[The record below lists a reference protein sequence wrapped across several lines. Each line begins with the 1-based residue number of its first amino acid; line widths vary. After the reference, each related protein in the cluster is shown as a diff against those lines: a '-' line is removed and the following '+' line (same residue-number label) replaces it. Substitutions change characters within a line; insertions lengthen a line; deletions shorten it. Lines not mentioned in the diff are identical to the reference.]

1 MERIVNSL
9 ITVIGRMRMELLSD
23 VMIVPGQV
31 SVIDSI
37 NSTIAEVIGSLPTIV
52 GALLVLLVGYI
63 IGRILGGIVTRV
75 VRGIGL
81 RTYAKDTVVEEAGP
95 SGGDGL
101 ARAIGKIVSYYIY
114 FVAILAA
121 VDLLGIEELSTL
133 LGDIGRFLP
142 VLLGALLVL
151 IIGFIIGRIV
161 GDAVGD
167 AVGGFG
173 IGAYLTDTPLE
184 RFGDKEGEFGGL
196 VGTFVTYYIYLLTLV
211 AVADIVQIEALS
223 SLLNAFAGYLPALI
237 GGLVVLLVGIW
248 IAERAGRL
256 VSGSDESRI
265 MDLAG
270 LAVKVVIYYITITIA
285 LDTIGFETTVLTN
298 LFTTFVVAFFGA
310 LALALAI
317 GIGVAVGLGGQDY
330 VRENIGSWV
339 GSAQESVIDES
350 EDEGEDG
357 MSGT

>member
-1 MERIVNSL
+1 
-9 ITVIGRMRMELLSD
+9 MRVDLLSD
-23 VMIVPGQV
+23 VVTVPGQI
-31 SVIDSI
+31 SVTDSI
-37 NSTIAEVIGSLPTIV
+37 NSTIAEVIGFLPTIV
-52 GALLVLLVGYI
+52 GALLVLLLGYI
-63 IGRILGGIVTRV
+63 IDRILGGIVTRV
-75 VRGIGL
+75 VRAIGL
-81 RTYAKDTVVEEAGP
+81 RTYAKDTAVEEVGP

-101 ARAIGKIVSYYIY
+101 ARAIGKIVSYYVY

-121 VDLLGIEELSTL
+121 VDLLGIEELSAL
-133 LGDIGRFLP
+133 LGDIGGFLP

-161 GDAVGD
+161 GDKIGD

-173 IGAYLTDTPLE
+173 IGPYLADTPLE

-223 SLLNAFAGYLPALI
+223 SLLNTFAGYLPALI

-256 VSGSDESRI
+256 VSGSDESRM

-270 LAVKVVIYYITITIA
+270 VAVKVLIYFITITIV
-285 LDTIGFETTVLTN
+285 LDTIGFEATVLTN

-339 GSAQESVIDES
+339 GSAQESVMDES
-350 EDEGEDG
+350 EEEGEDG
-357 MSGT
+357 ESEV

>member
-1 MERIVNSL
+1 
-9 ITVIGRMRMELLSD
+9 MRLQLLSD
-23 VMIVPGQV
+23 AMTVPGQV

-37 NSTIAEVIGSLPTIV
+37 NSTIAGVIGFLPTIV
-52 GALLVLLVGYI
+52 GALLVLLIGYI

-75 VRGIGL
+75 VRAIGL
-81 RTYAKDTVVEEAGP
+81 RTYAKNTVVGEAGP

-101 ARAIGKIVSYYIY
+101 ARAIGKIVSYYVY

-121 VDLLGIEELSTL
+121 VDLLGIEALSAL
-133 LGDIGRFLP
+133 FGDIGGFLP

-173 IGAYLTDTPLE
+173 IGPYLTDTPLE
-184 RFGDKEGEFGGL
+184 RFGDQKGEIGRL
-196 VGTFVTYYIYLLTLV
+196 VGTLVTYYIYLLTLV

-237 GGLVVLLVGIW
+237 GGLVVLLVGVW

-256 VSGSDESRI
+256 VSGIDGSRG
-265 MDLAG
+265 MALAG
-270 LAVKVVIYYITITIA
+270 LAVRLLIYYITITIA

-317 GIGVAVGLGGQDY
+317 GIGVAVGLGSQDY
-330 VRENIGSWV
+330 VRENVGSWV
-339 GSAQESVIDES
+339 GSAQESVRDES
-350 EDEGEDG
+350 EDESEDG
-357 MSGT
+357 TSGA

>member
-1 MERIVNSL
+1 
-9 ITVIGRMRMELLSD
+9 MRWGILREAMF
-23 VMIVPGQV
+23 VPGQV
-31 SVIDSI
+31 AVNDSI
-37 NSTIAEVIGSLPTIV
+37 NSTIAEVISFLPTIV
-52 GALLVLLVGYI
+52 GVLLILLVGYI
-63 IGRILGGIVTRV
+63 IGRILGAIVTRV
-75 VRGIGL
+75 VRAIGL
-81 RTYAKDTVVEEAGP
+81 RTYAKDTVVEEADPG
-95 SGGDGL
+95 GGDGL
-101 ARAIGKIVSYYIY
+101 ARAIGKIVSYYVY

-121 VDLLGIEELSTL
+121 VDLLAIEELSTM

-161 GDAVGD
+161 GDAVGN

-173 IGAYLTDTPLE
+173 IGAYLADTPLE
-184 RFGDKEGEFGGL
+184 RFGDQAGELGTH
-196 VGTFVTYYIYLLTLV
+196 VGTLVTYYIYLLTLV

-248 IAERAGRL
+248 IAERAGTL
-256 VSGSDESRI
+256 VSGSDDSRV

-270 LAVKVVIYYITITIA
+270 LAVKLLIYYLTIAIA
-285 LDTIGFETTVLTN
+285 LDTIGFETTLLTN

-330 VRENIGSWV
+330 VRENIGRWV
-339 GSAQESVIDES
+339 GTAQKSVIDES
-350 EDEGEDG
+350 EDDGEDG
-357 MSGT
+357 ASGT